1 MGGVVLIL
9 IRLYRF
15 KRRCGM
21 PRRQAFAHALR
32 AVLND
37 LHINKEPKL

>member
-1 MGGVVLIL
+1 MGRAVLIFF
-9 IRLYRF
+9 RLYRF

-32 AVLND
+32 AVFND

>member
-1 MGGVVLIL
+1 MFVL

-21 PRRQAFAHALR
+21 SRRQAFTRALQT
-32 AVLND
+32 VLRDFN
-37 LHINKEPKL
+37 LRSPL